1 LVGGKREIAKDLGV
15 GEREAMGEEI
25 GHGETVKGVKKSF
38 SLRSKV
44 YIPLQPG
51 VSGPGPEYPENPD
64 FPDRPRR
71 FRSP

>member
-1 LVGGKREIAKDLGV
+1 LAGGKREIAKDLGV
-15 GEREAMGEEI
+15 GEREATGEEI
-25 GHGETVKGVKKSF
+25 GHSETVKGVKESF
-38 SLRSKV
+38 SPRSKV

-51 VSGPGPEYPENPD
+51 VSGPGPEYLENPD